1 MLLKR
6 GGFLPVKSQGPWG
19 SPGLKLKVNG
29 LLVGLGLVRGNGAEG
44 GGCNLSQARSL
55 GNASHP
61 RPASSLREPGHMSGL
76 LVSLIW
82 ALISHHPPPQRAVL
96 RMNIEKVSE
105 SFLFWSFLLPWI
117 FELLWCLRPPHPGNQ
132 GRATA
137 QESSPGYEL

>member
-1 MLLKR
+1 
-6 GGFLPVKSQGPWG
+6 
-19 SPGLKLKVNG
+19 
-29 LLVGLGLVRGNGAEG
+29 
-44 GGCNLSQARSL
+44 
-55 GNASHP
+55 
-61 RPASSLREPGHMSGL
+61 MSGL